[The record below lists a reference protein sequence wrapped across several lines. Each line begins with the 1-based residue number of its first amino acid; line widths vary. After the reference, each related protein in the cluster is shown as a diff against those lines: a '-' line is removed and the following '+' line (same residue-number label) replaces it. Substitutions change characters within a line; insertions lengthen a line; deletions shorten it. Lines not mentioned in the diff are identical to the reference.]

1 MQFLSGLDDT
11 FSQVKSHIFL
21 IEPLPSV
28 KIACSIVSPEESRQK
43 GGSYGESSTKPQAF
57 NDQKKNKF
65 RGNSNLQ
72 CKHCGLKGHTIEICY
87 KLNGYPKD
95 LKFRNE
101 NQNSNRSISGNVS
114 VTSNFVETSVRCE
127 N

>member
-72 CKHCGLKGHTIEICY
+72 CKHYGLKAHTIERCY
-87 KLNGYPKD
+87 KLIGYPKD
-95 LKFRNE
+95 FKFRNE
-101 NQNSNRSISGNVS
+101 NQNDSISISSNTL
-114 VTSNFVETSVRCE
+114 VTYDSAETFE